1 MGDQR
6 GETANTVNLLKRAA
20 ANGYLTLALRIIVGA
35 TLIVA
40 GVAKAPHQWELVDLI
55 KGYGILPAAFSQAYG
70 LLLPWGE
77 IAAGVCLI
85 LGLFT
90 RYASALSIL
99 MFASFTVAN
108 SVSLARGATYCS
120 ECFGKLT
127 ELLSWQALL
136 LDIVFLAMSLQILLQ
151 DKEFLSADS
160 LLTKRAVALPKRN
173 RS

>member
-1 MGDQR
+1 M
-6 GETANTVNLLKRAA
+6 GETGNTASLLRRVAF
-20 ANGYLTLALRIIVGA
+20 NGYLTLALRIIVGA

-55 KGYGILPAAFSQAYG
+55 EGYGILPAALSQAYG

-90 RYASALSIL
+90 RYAAALSIL

-108 SVSLARGATYCS
+108 SVSIARGATYCS

-136 LDIVFLAMSLQILLQ
+136 LDIAFLVMSVQILFQ
-151 DKEFLSADS
+151 EKTFLSLDS
-160 LLTKRAVALPKRN
+160 LFTKRAVALPKRN

>member
-1 MGDQR
+1 MS
-6 GETANTVNLLKRAA
+6 ETGSTANLLKRIAS
-20 ANGYLTLALRIIVGA
+20 NGYLTLALRIIVGA
-35 TLIVA
+35 ALILA

-55 KGYGILPAAFSQAYG
+55 KDYEILPAALSQAYG
-70 LLLPWGE
+70 LLLPWAE

-90 RYASALSIL
+90 RYAAALSIL

-127 ELLSWQALL
+127 ELLTWQALA
-136 LDIVFLAMSLQILLQ
+136 LDIAFMAMSAQILFQ
-151 DKEFLSADS
+151 DKEFLSLDS
-160 LLTKRAVALPKRN
+160 LFTKRGAAPQRTH